1 MNTSVSDLL
10 LGYDAREAPLN
21 PRGTWGKERRQS
33 HLLRQELVKPL
44 SVDSEVWPSVFEVSP
59 HLPRPDWT
67 GNVQDLWDDLQAL
80 TKVVEP
86 GISLE
91 SEQISYIA
99 VELVSSTTSGTML
112 AVWQD
117 RVRAAVSPRLIE
129 LPRTL
134 AGYDVADY
142 FLLSGLT
149 NCGSPHWAD
158 PQVWS
163 PKLNQYH
170 LFQDAATAVAFKAE
184 ADKHVPEHAP
194 FFVFALWLIEPSD
207 QRGHG

>member
-1 MNTSVSDLL
+1 MNTRVPDLL

-21 PRGTWGKERRQS
+21 YRGTWSEERRQS

-44 SVDSEVWPSVFEVSP
+44 SVDSEVWPSVFEVVP
-59 HLPRPDWT
+59 QLTRPDWT
-67 GNVQDLWDDLQAL
+67 GYVQYLWDDLQAL
-80 TKVVEP
+80 MKVVEEA
-86 GISLE
+86 ISPE
-91 SEQISYIA
+91 SKQVSYIA

-117 RVRAAVSPRLIE
+117 RVPTVVPPRLTE
-129 LPRTL
+129 LTRTL

-149 NCGSPHWAD
+149 NCGSPHWAN
-158 PQVWS
+158 PEEWS
-163 PKLNQYH
+163 PRLNQYH
-170 LFQDAATAVAFKAE
+170 LFQDAATAVDFKAE

-194 FFVFALWLIEPSD
+194 FFVFALWLLGLD
-207 QRGHG
+207 D